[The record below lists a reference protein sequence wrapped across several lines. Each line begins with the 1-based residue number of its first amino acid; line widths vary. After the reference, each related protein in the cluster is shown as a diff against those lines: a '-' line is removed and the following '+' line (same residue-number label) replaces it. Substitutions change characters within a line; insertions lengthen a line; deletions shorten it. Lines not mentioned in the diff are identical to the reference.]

1 MNLLSTLLLL
11 GVTASASQDL
21 LDRAKEL
28 YQRTDY
34 KASLQVLAVRPS
46 PSAATHCLIGKNH
59 FMLGEWK
66 QATDSFEQ
74 ALALAPTNAEYAL
87 WLGRAYGRR
96 AETANWM
103 MAGFHAAKTR
113 QYLEKAV
120 ALSPHYNEALND
132 LFAYYLEAPGF
143 LGGGVDK
150 AEAIARRIA
159 ERSPAEYHFAE
170 AQLAEKRK
178 DYPAAEQHLHHAI
191 EQAPHEVG
199 RVIDLAT
206 YLARRG
212 RMEESDTAFAQA
224 EKLAPNDPRIAFA
237 HARIDVEHKRNLDE
251 ARRLLKKYLESNI
264 TPDDPPKTGG
274 GKAAPAG
281 ARLVRTYSLLAAFVV
296 LRAFGNLALAF
307 GTKHFSEVASP
318 ESAIV
323 SARDAEPVRRHRR
336 GHADSGDACS
346 HGRPGASRPELRS
359 PANRHRLRIRR
370 AARPLHSAR
379 RSLAA
384 TLAGHRTH
392 FHRSGGSRLNAAKHD
407 ARTTTK

>member
-1 MNLLSTLLLL
+1 MNLLCTLLLL
-11 GVTASASQDL
+11 GITARASQDL

-34 KASLQVLAVRPS
+34 KASLRALASDPA
-46 PSAATHCLIGKNH
+46 PSAVTHCLIGKNH

-74 ALALAPTNAEYAL
+74 AVALAPTNAEYAL

-96 AETANWM
+96 AETSNWM
-103 MAGFHAAKTR
+103 MAGFHAAKAR

-120 ALSPHYNEALND
+120 NLSPHYNEALND

-150 AEAIARRIA
+150 AEAIALRIA

-178 DYPAAEQHLHHAI
+178 DYLAAEQHLHRAM
-191 EQAPHEVG
+191 EQAPREVG

-212 RMEESDTAFAQA
+212 RMEESDAAFVQA

-237 HARIDVEHKRNLDE
+237 RARIDVEHKRNLDE

-264 TPDDPPKTGG
+264 TPDDPPKQSAE
-274 GKAAPAG
+274 K
-281 ARLVRTYSLLAAFVV
+281 LLQQAQ
-296 LRAFGNLALAF
+296 
-307 GTKHFSEVASP
+307 
-318 ESAIV
+318 
-323 SARDAEPVRRHRR
+323 
-336 GHADSGDACS
+336 
-346 HGRPGASRPELRS
+346 
-359 PANRHRLRIRR
+359 
-370 AARPLHSAR
+370 
-379 RSLAA
+379 
-384 TLAGHRTH
+384 
-392 FHRSGGSRLNAAKHD
+392 GS
-407 ARTTTK
+407 